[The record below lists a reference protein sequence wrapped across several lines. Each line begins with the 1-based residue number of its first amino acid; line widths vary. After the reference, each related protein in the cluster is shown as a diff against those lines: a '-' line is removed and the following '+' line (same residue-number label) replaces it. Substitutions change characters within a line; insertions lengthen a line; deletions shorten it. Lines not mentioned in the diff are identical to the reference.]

1 MQSTF
6 AFIGIPYDA
15 AMVVSAAAG
24 ALAAGFSLFRLRS
37 RMRGSRGM
45 VRASWLFLSGLQAGV
60 GIWATHFVLALSVTG
75 LPDMAFDPFLA
86 LASLLLTT
94 GVSTLALTLAW
105 TGRDI
110 LRTVAGGLLLALAA
124 AVNGFTCLASAH
136 IQGQIDFD
144 PLTAWGSV
152 VFCTLFACVALGAA
166 RRGETFARQAMGG
179 GLFAAS
185 VLVMSTVSISSV
197 NLVVDHAAAP
207 PVHLMSHGFLTLV
220 VVMLTVMI
228 TFCGMG
234 AAYIDDTGSASAL
247 RRTRRLADAAREG
260 IVVVGEDGS
269 ILDCNAAFC
278 DLVGEPLDAILRRP
292 LLDTVL
298 RLDDQ
303 RALLQDRRMTGSV
316 ISAAGT
322 AIPVEAYARALT
334 DDRGDGR
341 PSTVVAVRDLR
352 ERHEAER
359 RIRHLSDHDALTG
372 LPNRDALLRNI
383 GEGLKRVIETRET
396 LVVMNV
402 EVANHRQVTEL
413 YGMAAGDALLCKV
426 AERLQRVAA
435 KPAFAARQ
443 HGADFTIV
451 AFGPEGGTG
460 QGGLEFARWLGAKL
474 RRPLDFGGQSI
485 EPQVLFGMSA
495 NPHDAST
502 VDDLLAHATVALEQ
516 ARREGES
523 NPDGCCLFR
532 ADLHDAMREQRA
544 LARELKHAIADGQL
558 VVYYQPQARVES
570 GELSGFEALVRWKH
584 PTRGLLAPDTFIPVA
599 EEAGL
604 IGALGEWV
612 LRRACADAATWPRN
626 VKVAVNLSPL
636 QVSQEDLPELVH
648 SVLFESGLS
657 AKRLELEITESA
669 LFQNYQRALDV
680 LRRLKALGVRI
691 AMDDFGTGFSSL
703 STLHSFPFDKIKI
716 DKSFVEGIGKLERST
731 VIVRAVLG
739 IGRGLDIPVVAEG
752 VETIDQLDFL
762 RTEACAEVQGYHI
775 GRPGPAESYVTMME
789 TGETAATLVRA
800 AFTTKPSTIPTPASA
815 SRPSSPSRACPSPK
829 PPTSWLT
836 SPVPRPISRS
846 ASKPSSGS
854 ASPTT
859 RKPSPISPASSL
871 LPAIREPNPLR
882 LRNAREPTVLPP
894 QPLRPDANP
903 SPCRRRNRAP
913 HPARAHPGRLRP
925 GRLQRQ
931 DPRRHRPRPH
941 RRPHPRSLAHPR
953 PRPRPHQRQR
963 RPLPLPLRPR
973 RPPPSHRRRPR
984 LRPPRAQRSQ
994 QHRRPLPHPHP

>member
-1 MQSTF
+1 MQGTF

-45 VRASWLFLSGLQAGV
+45 VRAAWLFLSGLQAGV
-60 GIWATHFVLALSVTG
+60 GIWATHYVLALSVTG

-94 GVSTLALTLAW
+94 AVATLALTLAW
-105 TGRDI
+105 TGRDL
-110 LRTVAGGLLLALAA
+110 LRTISGGLLLALAA
-124 AVNGFTCLASAH
+124 TSNGFICLVSAH
-136 IQGQIDFD
+136 IQGRIDFE
-144 PLTAWGSV
+144 PLIAWSSV
-152 VFCTLFACVALGAA
+152 VFCTLFGCLALGAA
-166 RRGETFARQAMGG
+166 RRSETFGRQAVGA
-179 GLFAAS
+179 GLFALA
-185 VLVMSTVSISSV
+185 VIGMSTVSISSV
-197 NLVVDHAAAP
+197 NLAVDPAAAP
-207 PVHLMSHGFLTLV
+207 PLHLMSHGLLTLV

-228 TFCGMG
+228 TFCGLG

-260 IVVVGEDGS
+260 IVVVGEDGA

-278 DLVGEPLDAILRRP
+278 ALVGDPLAAIVGRP
-292 LLDTVL
+292 FIGAVL
-298 RLDDQ
+298 RLDDDSP
-303 RALLQDRRMTGSV
+303 LIEDLRMTGSV
-316 ISAAGT
+316 ISAAG
-322 AIPVEAYARALT
+322 APIPIEAYARGLAE
-334 DDRGDGR
+334 DRDGAR
-341 PSTVVAVRDLR
+341 PSTVVAIRDLR

-372 LPNRDALLRNI
+372 LPNRDALVRNI
-383 GEGLKRVIETRET
+383 GEGLQRVASTRET
-396 LVVMNV
+396 LVVLNV
-402 EVANHRQVTEL
+402 EVANHRQITEL

-443 HGADFTIV
+443 HGADFSIV
-451 AFGPEGGTG
+451 AFGPEGGTS

-474 RRPLDFGGQSI
+474 RRPLDFGGQII

-495 NPHDAST
+495 CPHDAST

-516 ARREGES
+516 ARREGDA

-544 LARELKHAIADGQL
+544 LARELKQGIADSQL
-558 VVYYQPQARVES
+558 VVYYQPQARVED
-570 GELSGFEALVRWKH
+570 GELSGFEALVRWNH
-584 PTRGLLAPDTFIPVA
+584 PVRGLLAPDTFIPVA

-612 LRRACADAATWPRN
+612 LRRACADAATWPRA

-636 QVSQEDLPELVH
+636 QVSQDDLPELVH
-648 SVLFESGLS
+648 SILFETGLS

-752 VETIDQLDFL
+752 VETLEQLAFL
-762 RTEACAEVQGYHI
+762 RTEECAEVQGYHI
-775 GRPGPAESYVTMME
+775 GRPGPAESYSTMMA
-789 TGETAATLVRA
+789 TGETAARHA
-800 AFTTKPSTIPTPASA
+800 TP
-815 SRPSSPSRACPSPK
+815 C
-829 PPTSWLT
+829 
-836 SPVPRPISRS
+836 
-846 ASKPSSGS
+846 
-854 ASPTT
+854 
-859 RKPSPISPASSL
+859 
-871 LPAIREPNPLR
+871 E
-882 LRNAREPTVLPP
+882 
-894 QPLRPDANP
+894 
-903 SPCRRRNRAP
+903 
-913 HPARAHPGRLRP
+913 
-925 GRLQRQ
+925 
-931 DPRRHRPRPH
+931 
-941 RRPHPRSLAHPR
+941 
-953 PRPRPHQRQR
+953 
-963 RPLPLPLRPR
+963 
-973 RPPPSHRRRPR
+973 PPSGVKRD
-984 LRPPRAQRSQ
+984 AA
-994 QHRRPLPHPHP
+994 